1 MKKYKYDIGDVVQL
15 KDQIHFD
22 YPFKYAGKIAI
33 IVKHSTSYGAS
44 GYWAIISGEGNKK
57 EFISYD
63 EIYKAI

>member
-1 MKKYKYDIGDVVQL
+1 MKKYKYDIGDIVQL

-22 YPFKYAGKIAI
+22 YQFQYAGKIAMI
-33 IVKHSTSYGAS
+33 IGYNKTGS

-57 EFISYD
+57 EFINYD